1 MEKHQKIIVIIIGPP
16 GAGKGT
22 QAELLA
28 DKLNLYSFETS
39 KVLEESWI
47 DANKDDYLKAD
58 GKKYFLLKEKQLFDS
73 GKLCSPP
80 FVTLVVKR
88 KIKQLFEQGKGI
100 VFSGSPRTVYEGKK
114 LMPFLIDLYGLNNI
128 LALELKVSDQEAIW
142 RNTRRRICKNCRY
155 PVPYTLETKNLK
167 KCPKCGGELVTR
179 TLDTE
184 QTMKTRLKE
193 YKQRTHPLFEYFK
206 QVGIKVK
213 QVNGEQSIEDVRKHV
228 LSAVKNAQNL

>member
-1 MEKHQKIIVIIIGPP
+1 MDNHQKIIVIIIGPP

-28 DKLNLYSFETS
+28 NQLKLYPFETS
-39 KVLEESWI
+39 KVLEESWA
-47 DANKDDYLKAD
+47 DADKDDYLKAD
-58 GKKYFLLKEKQLFDS
+58 GNKYFLLEEKQLFDS

-128 LALELKVSDQEAIW
+128 LALELKVSDQEVIW
-142 RNTRRRICKNCRY
+142 RNTRRRICKKCRY
-155 PVPYTLETKNLK
+155 PVPYTPETKKLK

-193 YKQRTHPLFEYFK
+193 YKQRTYPLFGYFK
-206 QVGIKVK
+206 QIRIAIKEI
-213 QVNGEQSIEDVRKHV
+213 NGEQSIEDVHKDV
-228 LSAVKNAQNL
+228 LKAVKK